1 MIVDDDFMIVQ
12 STIELL
18 EDEYQTNGYI
28 NANDALVELKNNK
41 YDLLILDYLM
51 DQFNGDVFIE
61 QLRKFDN
68 QIFIILYTGQ
78 AELVPP
84 LQTIRSFRIQ
94 GYVEKGD
101 ANNLLLAVET
111 SFKALQQ
118 VETIKQYNLG
128 LNKIINL
135 NEIILR
141 IQTFKEIIENSVH
154 GLLEICENR
163 NIELIVYDIIESQR
177 YKVDILQSTS
187 ENLNISKCV
196 GTLDFDNFDSN
207 AEDIF
212 KIYTVDGNCI
222 GLICIY
228 QKIRNEI
235 IEILKI
241 FTMQIGLSISNSILY
256 NKSITDGLTT
266 VYNRVFLERY
276 IELMILEAQRYGII
290 FSVILLDIDFF
301 KKVNDQYGHQSG
313 DKVLVYFASTVRN
326 ILRKSDIVAR
336 YGGEEFAI
344 ILKNT
349 SKNDAFDVAEKIR
362 KQIEASS
369 VGEQNIKFTVS
380 IGITDYIAYDN
391 KHSIIKR
398 SDEALYNAK
407 TTGRNKCVI
416 I

>member
-18 EDEYQTNGYI
+18 EDDYHTSGYI
-28 NANDALVELKNNK
+28 NANDALAELKNNK

-84 LQTIRSFRIQ
+84 LQTIRSFWIQ

-101 ANNLLLAVET
+101 ANKLLLAVET

-118 VETIKQYNLG
+118 VNTIKQYNLG

-135 NEIILR
+135 NERILR
-141 IQTFKEIIENSVH
+141 IQTFKEIIENSAH
-154 GLLEICENR
+154 GLLEICDNR
-163 NIELIVYDIIESQR
+163 NIELIIYDIIESQR
-177 YKVDILQSTS
+177 YKVDISQSTS
-187 ENLNISKCV
+187 ENLNISSECV
-196 GTLDFDNFDSN
+196 ETLDFDNFDSN
-207 AEDIF
+207 ADILR
-212 KIYTVDGNCI
+212 IYTVDGNCI

-235 IEILKI
+235 IDILKI
-241 FTMQIGLSISNSILY
+241 FTMQIGLSISNSTLY
-256 NKSITDGLTT
+256 NKSITDCLTT
-266 VYNRVFLERY
+266 VYNRMFLEQY

-290 FSVILLDIDFF
+290 FSVLLLDIDFF
-301 KKVNDQYGHQSG
+301 IKVNDLYGHQSG
-313 DKVLVYFASTVRN
+313 DKVLIYFASTVRN
-326 ILRKSDIVAR
+326 MLRKSDIVAR

-362 KQIEASS
+362 KEIEASS